1 MRISDWSSDVC
12 SSDLGCRRY
21 QRHKPLVFGELSPL
35 GARQPAHG
43 ILAIQQLDG
52 LLVAPVGL
60 AFGIAIEEVVLERA
74 RLAAVR
80 VDMRPCR
87 HCSPR
92 SRSLARPPD
101 EVERPAAPL
110 RVPNK
115 SGSASGGEEGGRI

>member
-12 SSDLGCRRY
+12 SSDLGKLLEHAHGCRRY

-43 ILAIQQLDG
+43 ILALQQLDG
-52 LLVAPVGL
+52 LLVEPVGL

-80 VDMRPCR
+80 SEERRVWKEGVSTCR
-87 HCSPR
+87 YR
-92 SRSLARPPD
+92 WYAD
-101 EVERPAAPL
+101 Q
-110 RVPNK
+110 
-115 SGSASGGEEGGRI
+115 

>member
-43 ILAIQQLDG
+43 ILALQQLDG
-52 LLVAPVGL
+52 LLVETVGL

-80 VDMRPCR
+80 VDMHPCR
-87 HCSPR
+87 ICRPR
-92 SRSLARPPD
+92 SRSLARPLD
-101 EVERPAAPL
+101 AGARHANGRDVCKER
-110 RVPNK
+110 
-115 SGSASGGEEGGRI
+115 

>member
-43 ILAIQQLDG
+43 ILALQQLDG
-52 LLVAPVGL
+52 LLVEQVGL

-87 HCSPR
+87 ICRPR
-92 SRSLARPPD
+92 TRPLAPPLAQLG
-101 EVERPAAPL
+101 RAA
-110 RVPNK
+110 
-115 SGSASGGEEGGRI
+115 GRESVL